1 MEFNLKNT
9 LKALLFSTSEP
20 LSLRDIQEVFTRYH
34 EEQQEENPGSRA
46 EEAVGNG
53 ETTQGLLGE
62 VISQVPSLLTTTT
75 IQEALEGIREELLVN
90 REVYRLQE
98 GPQGF
103 RLVVAPDYAD
113 WVRLLRKEPKPMRL
127 GKAALETLA
136 VIAYRQPATRG
147 EVEKIRGVSVDSAVN
162 RLIELELVAVLG
174 RAELP
179 GRPQL
184 YGTTEKFLEF
194 CGLRSI
200 EELPASDV
208 LTNRQ
213 LNQWLEE
220 SSKQGPVG
228 DREVGLPEEE
238 ASGSDS
244 EAANSAPAE
253 PVKENQERSDDEWE
267 EGNGDVSSR
276 NEREQASIAST
287 EDENSYSSLDSDATE
302 AAGSEETATISSE
315 ADAEV
320 AEDAE
325 TDGDPDSNT

>member
-1 MEFNLKNT
+1 MSRFFWINSGIRFSNHTARVIEFNLKNT

-20 LSLRDIQEVFTRYH
+20 LSLRDIQEVFTRFH
-34 EEQQEENPGSRA
+34 EEREA
-46 EEAVGNG
+46 EGKDIVQDGESVGNG
-53 ETTQGLLGE
+53 ETTQGVLGD

-90 REVYRLQE
+90 RDVYRLQE
-98 GPQGF
+98 GPQGY

-113 WVRLLRKEPKPMRL
+113 WVRLLRKDPKPMRL

-136 VIAYRQPATRG
+136 VVAYRQPVTRG
-147 EVEKIRGVSVDSAVN
+147 EIEKIRGVSADSAVN
-162 RLIELELVAVLG
+162 RLVELELVVILG

-208 LTNRQ
+208 LSNRQ
-213 LNQWLEE
+213 LNEWLEE

-228 DREVGLPEEE
+228 DREVGLPDEQAIADASVPSVEVVREEVVAEEE
-238 ASGSDS
+238 EVAARVEPEEEQDSDS
-244 EAANSAPAE
+244 QESVAAE
-253 PVKENQERSDDEWE
+253 
-267 EGNGDVSSR
+267 
-276 NEREQASIAST
+276 
-287 EDENSYSSLDSDATE
+287 EDEGFSP
-302 AAGSEETATISSE
+302 
-315 ADAEV
+315 
-320 AEDAE
+320 
-325 TDGDPDSNT
+325 DP